1 MNSST
6 RKKSSSASTKARLRQ
21 QLRQRRQALTHSQQ
35 QSAARQLCTRFTR
48 LSCFRQSQCI
58 ALYCASDG
66 EIELQQLLH
75 TAWRAGKHTFLPVIT
90 GVGQMEFRRYRAG
103 EKLTLNRYGIAEPRA
118 SREVIAA
125 LELDLIITPLVGFDR
140 GGHRLGVGGGYYD
153 RALGRS
159 SRRSNKPRLIGAAHS
174 FQELEE
180 VPTNTWDKR
189 LQGVV
194 TEQAYYRC

>member
-6 RKKSSSASTKARLRQ
+6 RKRSSSASSKARLRQ

-35 QSAARQLCTRFTR
+35 QNAARQLCTRFTR
-48 LSCFRQSQCI
+48 LSCFRQSQYL
-58 ALYCASDG
+58 ALYCANDG
-66 EIELQQLLH
+66 EIDLQQLLH
-75 TAWRAGKHTFLPVIT
+75 AAWRARKHTFLPVIT

-103 EKLTLNRYGIAEPRA
+103 EKLTVNRYGIAEPRA

-140 GGHRLGVGGGYYD
+140 GGHRLGMGGGYYD
-153 RALGRS
+153 RALERS
-159 SRRSNKPRLIGAAHS
+159 SRRSNKPLLIGAAHS

-180 VPTNTWDKR
+180 VPTNSWDKR